1 MTNPM
6 KNHYERP
13 SAVVLE
19 FEMGTRI
26 LETSGED
33 MTNKDLGD
41 ATILFLTDEN

>member
-1 MTNPM
+1 M

-33 MTNKDLGD
+33 MTNKDLGN
-41 ATILFLTDEN
+41 AILLLTDEN

>member
-1 MTNPM
+1 M

-19 FEMGTRI
+19 FEIGTRI

-33 MTNKDLGD
+33 MVNNNLDD
-41 ATILFLTDEN
+41 AEILDED

>member
-1 MTNPM
+1 M

-19 FEMGTRI
+19 FEIGTRI

-33 MTNKDLGD
+33 MSYNVLGD
-41 ATILFLTDEN
+41 AELLDED